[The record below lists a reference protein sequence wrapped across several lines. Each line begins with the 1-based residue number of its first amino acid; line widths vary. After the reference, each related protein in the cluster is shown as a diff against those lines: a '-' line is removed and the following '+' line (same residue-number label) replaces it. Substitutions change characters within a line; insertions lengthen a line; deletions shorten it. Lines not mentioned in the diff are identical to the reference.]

1 MSPRLS
7 ALVGLA
13 CSLACYPLALQ
24 GQDKSLPQR
33 IADDFIALAGGV
45 HPGYRIA
52 HAKGIVV
59 TGTFAPS
66 RGAMSLSRAP
76 HLVAAS
82 TPVIARYSNGSG
94 VPDVADNSPY
104 AVPRGLAL
112 RFQLP
117 NGAYTDIVANSHNG
131 FVVGTGEDFAAF
143 LDAALAT
150 KPDSKH
156 PSPIEAF
163 LGTHPAA
170 LKFVTDPVRVP
181 VSYATEVYY
190 GNDAFI
196 FVNAQNVKQPGRYR
210 LVPVGGTK
218 YLDSAAAAK
227 VSANYLVDELPRRL
241 AKQPVKV
248 RVLVQLPNP
257 GDPTSDASVVWPD
270 DRKLVELGVVTLTT
284 FAPDNAQVSRR
295 LQFNPIFLSD
305 GIQLSDDPLP
315 PLRSAVYAL
324 SIANRRSPS
333 PAAPATGQQQ
343 NTALQPNVDPTWLS
357 FDAAAKNVRFKL
369 IAGLTGVNGALN
381 FNGFRDGQL
390 TLVVPVGW
398 QTEIDFRNHDGVLPH
413 SAEVIAPQT
422 PPPALPGDPAIPRAF
437 TLKLAQG
444 LPSEATD
451 DMRFAAQPA
460 GEYVIT
466 CGVPGHGA
474 AGMWIRLRVSATA
487 TTPALLLNQLDSKGE

>member
-1 MSPRLS
+1 MFASWSVR
-7 ALVGLA
+7 VGLA

-24 GQDKSLPQR
+24 GQDKSLPQH
-33 IADDFIALAGGV
+33 IADDIIALYGGV
-45 HPGYRIA
+45 HPGYRIT
-52 HAKGIVV
+52 HAKGIVL

-66 RGAMSLSRAP
+66 PGSTRLSRAP

-94 VPDVADNSPY
+94 LPDIADNNPN

-143 LDAALAT
+143 LDAVLAT

-170 LKFVTDPVRVP
+170 LKSVTDPRRVP
-181 VSYATEVYY
+181 VSFATEAYY

-196 FVNAQNVKQPGRYR
+196 FVNAQNVNQPGRYQ

-227 VSANYLVDELPRRL
+227 VSANYLFDELPRRL
-241 AKQPVKV
+241 ATEPVKV

-257 GDPTSDASVVWPD
+257 GDPTSDASVVWPE

-284 FAPDNAQVSRR
+284 VAPDNAEVSRK

-324 SIANRRSPS
+324 SIANRRSPA
-333 PAAPATGQQQ
+333 PAAPATAQ
-343 NTALQPNVDPTWLS
+343 LQSVDLTWLS
-357 FDAAAKNVRFKL
+357 FDTAAKTVRFQL
-369 IAGLTGVNGALN
+369 IAGLTGLNGALN
-381 FNGFRDGQL
+381 FNGFRDGGL

-398 QTEIDFRNHDGVLPH
+398 QTEVDFRNHDGMLPH
-413 SAEVIAPQT
+413 SAEVIAPRT
-422 PPPALPGDPAIPRAF
+422 PPSALPGDPAIPRAF
-437 TLKLAQG
+437 TLKLAEG

-451 DMRFAAQPA
+451 VVRFAAQPA
-460 GEYVIT
+460 GEYLIT

-487 TTPALLLNQLDSKGE
+487 TTPELLPAPAVGSR

>member
-1 MSPRLS
+1 MFARWSVRL
-7 ALVGLA
+7 GLA
-13 CSLACYPLALQ
+13 CSLASYPLALQ
-24 GQDKSLPQR
+24 GQDKSLQQR

-52 HAKGIVV
+52 HAKGIVL

-66 RGAMSLSRAP
+66 RGATSLSRAP
-76 HLVAAS
+76 HLVTAS

-94 VPDVADNSPY
+94 VPDVADNSPH

-143 LDAALAT
+143 LDAVLAT

-170 LKFVTDPVRVP
+170 LKFVTDPARVP
-181 VSYATEVYY
+181 VSFATEGYY

-210 LVPVGGTK
+210 LVPVGGPE

-227 VSANYLVDELPRRL
+227 VSANYLFDELTRRL

-284 FAPDNAQVSRR
+284 VAPDNAEVSRK

-324 SIANRRSPS
+324 SVANRRSPS
-333 PAAPATGQQQ
+333 PAAPATAQQRNTAQQQ
-343 NTALQPNVDPTWLS
+343 NVEPTWLS
-357 FDAAAKNVRFKL
+357 FDPAAKTVRFQL
-369 IAGLTGVNGALN
+369 IAGLTGLNGALN

-413 SAEVIAPQT
+413 SAEVIAPQA

-437 TLKLAQG
+437 TLKLLQG

-460 GEYVIT
+460 GDYLIA

-474 AGMWIRLRVSATA
+474 AGMWIRLRVSGTA
-487 TTPALLLNQLDSKGE
+487 KTPELLPTLAVGSR

>member
-1 MSPRLS
+1 MFARWSVG
-7 ALVGLA
+7 VGLV

-24 GQDKSLPQR
+24 GQDKSLQQR

-52 HAKGIVV
+52 HAKGIVL

-66 RGAMSLSRAP
+66 RGATSLSRAP
-76 HLVAAS
+76 HLVTRS
-82 TPVIARYSNGSG
+82 TLVIARYSNGSG
-94 VPDVADNSPY
+94 VPDVADNSPH
-104 AVPRGLAL
+104 AVPRGD
-112 RFQLP
+112 
-117 NGAYTDIVANSHNG
+117 YTDIVANSHNG

-143 LDAALAT
+143 LDAVLAT

-170 LKFVTDPVRVP
+170 LKFVTDPARVP
-181 VSYATEVYY
+181 VSFATEGYY

-210 LVPVGGTK
+210 LVPVRGPE

-227 VSANYLVDELPRRL
+227 VSANYLFDELTRRL

-284 FAPDNAQVSRR
+284 VAPDNAEVSRK

-324 SIANRRSPS
+324 SVANRRSPS
-333 PAAPATGQQQ
+333 PAAPATAQQRNTAQQQ
-343 NTALQPNVDPTWLS
+343 NVEPTWLS
-357 FDAAAKNVRFKL
+357 FDPAAKTVRFQL
-369 IAGLTGVNGALN
+369 IAGLTGLNGALN

-413 SAEVIAPQT
+413 SAEVIAPQA

-437 TLKLAQG
+437 TLKLLQG

-460 GEYVIT
+460 GDYLIA

-474 AGMWIRLRVSATA
+474 AGMWIRLRVSGTA
-487 TTPALLLNQLDSKGE
+487 KTPELLPTLAVGSR